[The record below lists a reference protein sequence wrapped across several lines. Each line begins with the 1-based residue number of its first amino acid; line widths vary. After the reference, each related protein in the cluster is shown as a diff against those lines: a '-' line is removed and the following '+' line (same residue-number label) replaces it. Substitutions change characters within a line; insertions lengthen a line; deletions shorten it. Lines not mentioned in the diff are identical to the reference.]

1 MFLGPGGNS
10 GGEGKADGD
19 GAVDIDDL
27 ACEVTQERLS
37 SRLECELG
45 EWKKPRAG
53 DRCGGEDPMALSM
66 ENDRGWPS
74 VGVGS

>member
-1 MFLGPGGNS
+1 MSLGPGGKS

-45 EWKKPRAG
+45 EWKKPKVG
-53 DRCGGEDPMALSM
+53 DRYDGEGSMAPSM
-66 ENDRGWPS
+66 ESDRGWPS
-74 VGVGS
+74 VGIES